1 LKHCFDIA
9 MKAEKSEAKITC
21 LRLLHF
27 ALRVIVGLLFSQ
39 LTAQAAAPASSPS
52 TNEPA
57 PSTPRDFFNAG
68 TRQLQEKKFR
78 EAEAFFETA
87 LASQKPALQPLA
99 LYNLGHVRF
108 DQGVEE
114 LKSSSAKPAADR
126 ARTAEQGVSDAI
138 KKADDALA
146 GDDLQKLVAAYVHG
160 KGMRKEARQAVE
172 AVRRA
177 LEAHGAAL
185 RKWERSSG
193 DFKSALELNSNDGDS
208 RQNAE
213 IVDRCIARLIDSLQQ
228 LQKCNSGL
236 CEKNSGLGQ
245 KLKQLKGRIPAEQM
259 PPGGAGDDDEEED
272 QMPLGTKP
280 EQKEGPSKDGKEMFL
295 TPEQAGWLLEGF
307 KLDSERRLPMGWG
320 PEAQPRDRSRPT
332 W

>member
-1 LKHCFDIA
+1 MA
-9 MKAEKSEAKITC
+9 MKAEKSEVKTIC
-21 LRLLHF
+21 SRLLCL
-27 ALRVIVGLLFSQ
+27 ALQLIVGFFFVK
-39 LTAQAAAPASSPS
+39 LTAKAAAPTS
-52 TNEPA
+52 TNPPT
-57 PSTPRDFFNAG
+57 PSTPREFFNAG
-68 TRQLQEKKFR
+68 TKQLQEKKFR

-87 LASQKPALQPLA
+87 LASQKSDLQPLA

-114 LKSSSAKPAADR
+114 LKSSAGKPAGDR

-160 KGMRKEARQAVE
+160 KGMRKEARQAIE
-172 AVRRA
+172 AIRRA
-177 LEAHGAAL
+177 LDAHGAAL
-185 RKWERSSG
+185 RKWERASG
-193 DFKSALELNSNDGDS
+193 DFKSALELNSNDIDS

-213 IVDRCIARLIDSLQQ
+213 IVDRYIARLIDSLQQ

-245 KLKQLKGRIPAEQM
+245 KLKQLKGRIPADQA

-272 QMPLGTKP
+272 QMPLGSKP

-307 KLDSERRLPMGWG
+307 KLDSERRLPMGFG
-320 PEAQPRDRSRPT
+320 PESQPRDRSRPT